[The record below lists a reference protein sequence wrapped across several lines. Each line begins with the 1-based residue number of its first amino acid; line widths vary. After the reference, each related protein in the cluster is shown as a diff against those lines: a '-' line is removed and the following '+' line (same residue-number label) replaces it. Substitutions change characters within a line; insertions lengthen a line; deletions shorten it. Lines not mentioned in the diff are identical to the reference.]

1 MTSAQ
6 SNTKSN
12 PAAIDAMPGHAR
24 HTVLIVEDNTVLR
37 DKYWTHLQEAGYRG
51 VTAENGKVLDVM
63 YAESVSVIL
72 LDLFKPES
80 DGIETLKTIKRVSPE
95 TLVVAIGEDSRQL
108 DVATQLGADA
118 FILKPAP
125 PASVIEAVTKL
136 TSHGAAVSQTAT
148 SQTDRRRYTRLHVD
162 LKGYLYNPPDGQ
174 PRVCHVVDMSAGG
187 ALIRSDAKWAHDR
200 PLILQV
206 EGFGTFEGVVVRSST
221 GAAGFKFLMGELK
234 RDRLKHALAS
244 FAKTGAAPIG
254 TYGVHPNFKPGSAKP
269 HKERRA
275 EPMRRD
281 IFPYS

>member
-12 PAAIDAMPGHAR
+12 TKSNAAAIDAMPGHAR

-37 DKYWTHLQEAGYRG
+37 DKYWAHLQEAGYRG

-63 YAESVSVIL
+63 YAENVSVIL

-108 DVATQLGADA
+108 DVATQLGVDA

-125 PASVIEAVTKL
+125 PASVIEAVAKL
-136 TSHGAAVSQTAT
+136 TAKNAAI
-148 SQTDRRRYTRLHVD
+148 SQTDRRKYTRLHVD
-162 LKGYLYNPPDGQ
+162 LPGYLYNPPDGQ
-174 PRVCHVVDMSAGG
+174 PLVCQVVDMSAGG

-200 PLILQV
+200 ALILQV
-206 EGFGTFEGVVVRSST
+206 DGFGTFEGIVVRSST

-234 RDRLKHALAS
+234 RDRLKQALAS
-244 FAKTGAAPIG
+244 FAKTGTAPVG

-281 IFPYS
+281 VFPYT